1 MPVISVGLLELY
13 TTNHLQLA
21 DKMDKIKSKL
31 AKPIKDWRRRNSV
44 DVGEHE
50 GYDNTP
56 LPRLTWKGFWMGM
69 LVSMGGFVFG

>member
-1 MPVISVGLLELY
+1 
-13 TTNHLQLA
+13 
-21 DKMDKIKSKL
+21 MDKIKSKL
-31 AKPIKDWRRRNSV
+31 TNPIKDWRRRSSV

-50 GYDNTP
+50 GYDDTP

>member
-1 MPVISVGLLELY
+1 ME
-13 TTNHLQLA
+13 
-21 DKMDKIKSKL
+21 KIKMKL
-31 AKPIKDWRRRNSV
+31 PNPIKDWRRRGSV
-44 DVGEHE
+44 EQTSRYFGEHA